1 MHSAEALRG
10 PSSSPRLLS
19 RPDGNAT
26 GVVVMATEL
35 GPKRLLRDLVPKATT
50 ITALVNPS
58 SPNAEFELRNAQ
70 AAGRTVGAGI
80 AAARL
85 QRFRDGLVDLVINA
99 AFKTFGHLEK

>member
-1 MHSAEALRG
+1 MHLAEALRG

-50 ITALVNPS
+50 IAALVNPS
-58 SPNAEFELRNAQ
+58 SPNAERKNTGGF
-70 AAGRTVGAGI
+70 T
-80 AAARL
+80 
-85 QRFRDGLVDLVINA
+85 
-99 AFKTFGHLEK
+99 